1 MGIYVH
7 IPFCRSKCYYC
18 GFYSVASLNLKEQYI
33 NALIK
38 EINIRQ
44 DYLGNKMVST
54 LYFGGG
60 TPSYLSEIDLKN
72 IITEIYRKWKFTENA
87 EISIELNPEDG
98 TMEKLTSLKELGFNR
113 LTFGVQS
120 FDKNV
125 LKTVNRTH
133 APEHVVT
140 AIENARRVGFNNI
153 GIDIIIGLPGATR
166 EILMSDLQK
175 AKELNTEHISLY
187 IFSVDPGTVFEK
199 LYERGKISLHTD
211 EELYEQYM
219 YVSDFFKNCGY
230 EHYEISNFAKN
241 GKYSKHNTSY
251 WQQKPYLGLGAAAHS
266 YNIESRQWNVSNVKK
281 YVDSLN
287 DSNLIFEKENLNRE
301 DKFNEYIMTR
311 LRTMWGIDIEFIQ
324 SNYSEY
330 YQVVSKHIQK
340 QIDIGNIIKF
350 NSNLRLTEDAWFIS
364 DDIFSEMFV

>member
-125 LKTVNRTH
+125 L
-133 APEHVVT
+133 
-140 AIENARRVGFNNI
+140 
-153 GIDIIIGLPGATR
+153 
-166 EILMSDLQK
+166 
-175 AKELNTEHISLY
+175 
-187 IFSVDPGTVFEK
+187 
-199 LYERGKISLHTD
+199 
-211 EELYEQYM
+211 
-219 YVSDFFKNCGY
+219 
-230 EHYEISNFAKN
+230 
-241 GKYSKHNTSY
+241 
-251 WQQKPYLGLGAAAHS
+251 
-266 YNIESRQWNVSNVKK
+266 
-281 YVDSLN
+281 
-287 DSNLIFEKENLNRE
+287 
-301 DKFNEYIMTR
+301 
-311 LRTMWGIDIEFIQ
+311 
-324 SNYSEY
+324 
-330 YQVVSKHIQK
+330 
-340 QIDIGNIIKF
+340 
-350 NSNLRLTEDAWFIS
+350 
-364 DDIFSEMFV
+364 